1 MLTKLTG
8 GFAKASGIPYQPK
21 QILLS
26 MKTKAAD
33 ILRKFF
39 HDLRFDK
46 DHHLGIGDVRVT
58 FGQQEDIVSKLEACD
73 PIKTPCC
80 GVALSGSALQPYPV
94 YWNPHNG
101 VVQCHCCG
109 TIYDPRNSKP
119 NHDDCCGQWPKH
131 ASNCNYATGN

>member
-1 MLTKLTG
+1 
-8 GFAKASGIPYQPK
+8 
-21 QILLS
+21 
-26 MKTKAAD
+26 MKW
-33 ILRKFF
+33 
-39 HDLRFDK
+39 
-46 DHHLGIGDVRVT
+46 
-58 FGQQEDIVSKLEACD
+58 KLEKVD
-73 PIKTPCC
+73 DVFFVVSTDGDRL
-80 GVALSGSALQPYPV
+80 GVELGSALQPYPV

>member
-1 MLTKLTG
+1 
-8 GFAKASGIPYQPK
+8 
-21 QILLS
+21 

-58 FGQQEDIVSKLEACD
+58 FGQQEDIVSKLEACE

-119 NHDDCCGQWPKH
+119 NMTIVADSGQSTP
-131 ASNCNYATGN
+131 AIAITQLETNLQSQ